1 MKFNTTLLV
10 AAFTALTFAAPAC
23 GGDAK
28 KDDKKAEKKDDKK
41 AEEKKEEKKE
51 EEKKEEKAAGEGGDG
66 GDMKTG
72 IPECD
77 ELMERSMKCYEK
89 MGDAGAQA
97 KEAFM
102 QGAKAWQDMAANEAT
117 KQAAAD
123 ACKQA
128 TEAAKAGWEAAGC

>member
-1 MKFNTTLLV
+1 MKLNKTLLM

-28 KDDKKAEKKDDKK
+28 KDDKKAEEKK
-41 AEEKKEEKKE
+41 EEKKAEEKKE
-51 EEKKEEKAAGEGGDG
+51 EEKKEEKTEEAAAEGDG
-66 GDMKTG
+66 GDAAKTG

-77 ELMERSMKCYEK
+77 ELWDRSMKCYDK

-97 KEAFM
+97 KEAFE
-102 QGAKAWQDMAANEAT
+102 QGAKAWKDLAGNEET
-117 KQAAAD
+117 KQQAAD

-128 TEAAKAGWEAAGC
+128 LEAAKAGWEAAGC